1 MTDPDKLL
9 LKQAQ
14 QDSQAF
20 AAVYEKYYKPVF
32 GYAFRRLGD
41 YDLARDIA
49 AETFL
54 KAFNKISFFEWRNI
68 PLSSWIFRIATN
80 EINQYFRK
88 AKYRPAYLEDIQ
100 YSHHL
105 ANDPGIETERAAL
118 EKQTAENKEFLEV
131 QRELARLDTK
141 YQEVIAFRYFEE
153 KSIKEIAEILN
164 KKEGTVKS
172 LISRGLDKLKD
183 AINNRRQGF

>member
-1 MTDPDKLL
+1 MTDPDKFL

-14 QDSQAF
+14 QDSEAF

-41 YDLARDIA
+41 YNLARDIA

-88 AKYRPAYLEDIQ
+88 SKYRPAYLEDIQ
-100 YSHHL
+100 FSHQL
-105 ANDPGIETERAAL
+105 SNDPGIETERAAL
-118 EKQTAENKEFLEV
+118 EKQAAENKEFLQV
-131 QRELARLDTK
+131 QQELTKLDTK
-141 YQEVIAFRYFEE
+141 YQEVIALRYFEE
-153 KSIKEIAEILN
+153 KSIKEIAQILS

-172 LISRGLDKLKD
+172 LISRGLDKLKESLER
-183 AINNRRQGF
+183 IPK

>member
-14 QDSQAF
+14 QDSTAF
-20 AAVYEKYYKPVF
+20 AAIYVKYYKAVF
-32 GYAFRRLGD
+32 GYTFRRLGD
-41 YDLARDIA
+41 YDLARDIT

-88 AKYRPAYLEDIQ
+88 AKYRPALLDDVQYLLQ
-100 YSHHL
+100 L
-105 ANDPGIETERAAL
+105 PNVPGIETERSAL
-118 EKQTAENKEFLEV
+118 EKQAKENKEFTEI
-131 QRELARLDTK
+131 QKELARLDTK
-141 YQEVIAFRYFEE
+141 YQEVIALRYFEE
-153 KSIKEIAEILN
+153 KSIKEISEILG

-172 LISRGLDKLKD
+172 LISRGLDKLKK
-183 AINNRRQGF
+183 AINNPGSG